1 MTGSTGDEQQKRSQ
15 EFRRRIVGR
24 LYPAS
29 LPRAGDPFR
38 RISGAFVALLPHAGF
53 SRTLKG
59 MEVHFAPDT
68 QAQLNQLAAS
78 QGKAA
83 EKVVEETVAR
93 VLRQQAQFIE
103 GVNRGI
109 AAADRGE
116 LIDHAEVV
124 ERIDRL
130 FRS

>member
-1 MTGSTGDEQQKRSQ
+1 MAAAASERRKTQSKRND
-15 EFRRRIVGR
+15 VN
-24 LYPAS
+24 
-29 LPRAGDPFR
+29 LPYARN
-38 RISGAFVALLPHAGF
+38 

-59 MEVHFAPDT
+59 MEVHFTPDT
-68 QAQLNQLAAS
+68 QARLDQFAAS

-83 EKVVEETVAR
+83 EQVVEETIAR
-93 VLRQQAQFIE
+93 MLRRQAQFVQ

-109 AAADRGE
+109 AAADRGD
-116 LIDHAEVV
+116 LIDHAGAV

>member
-1 MTGSTGDEQQKRSQ
+1 
-15 EFRRRIVGR
+15 
-24 LYPAS
+24 
-29 LPRAGDPFR
+29 
-38 RISGAFVALLPHAGF
+38 
-53 SRTLKG
+53 
-59 MEVHFAPDT
+59 MEVHFTPDT

-83 EKVVEETVAR
+83 EQVVEETVAR
-93 VLRQQAQFIE
+93 VLQQQAQFID

-109 AAADRGE
+109 AAADRGD

>member
-1 MTGSTGDEQQKRSQ
+1 
-15 EFRRRIVGR
+15 
-24 LYPAS
+24 
-29 LPRAGDPFR
+29 
-38 RISGAFVALLPHAGF
+38 
-53 SRTLKG
+53 
-59 MEVHFAPDT
+59 MEVQFEPDV
-68 QAQLNQLAAS
+68 QAQLNQFAAS

-83 EKVVEETVAR
+83 AQVVEETVAR
-93 VLRQQAQFIE
+93 MLQRQAQFIE

-109 AAADRGE
+109 AAADRGD